1 VSGTQFNGHNVGGA
15 GVRNFATW
23 SIRQPIP
30 PIVAFIL
37 LTLAGL
43 YGFHRLNIT
52 DLPDM
57 DFPAVTVTAVMQ
69 GASASQLETEVTR
82 KIENAVATIG
92 DIEHITST
100 VTEGTSTTVIMFHL
114 EKDLFEALNDVRAS
128 VSNIRSDLPSDLEE
142 PIVGKVNTAG
152 QPILTFSVA
161 SDRMDEEALSWF
173 VDDTVSRKLL
183 SVPGVGKVTR
193 IGGVDREVRIELD
206 PIQLAALNLSAAEVS
221 RQLRRIQQ
229 QLSGGRGEVGDSRQS
244 MRTLATV
251 QRAGDLNALD
261 LTFSDGRHIRLDQ
274 IATITDTVADRTQL
288 ALLDGKPVVTV
299 QVQRSRGTSA
309 VAVADS
315 VLKTI
320 DALGAAHPGVS
331 FTLVS
336 DSVNMIRKEYSASM
350 NMLWEGAIL
359 AIAVVWL
366 FLRDW
371 RATLVSASALP
382 LSIIPTFA
390 AMYWLGFSMNTV
402 TLLALSLVIGLL
414 VDDAIVEVENIVR
427 HLRSGK
433 PPLQAAMDAATEIG
447 LAVIATSMTLVAVFL
462 PTAMM
467 SGIPGLIF
475 KQFGW
480 TAVVAV
486 LASLTVARLITPMLA
501 ARFLTHHTGA
511 PEKSRILDWYV
522 RVAAWSLEH
531 RRFVM
536 IAATG
541 FFLGSLAL
549 VTLLPT
555 SFMSASDRS
564 QTQLSIEI
572 APGSTLD
579 ETRRTVGQVL
589 AITRTIPEI
598 RQVFTSIGAGGSP
611 MGMSRQG
618 SGGSG
623 PADVRKASLTINL
636 VPRAQRNRSQTMIE
650 NELRRKLQAVPGA
663 RFTISAG
670 GPGEKLQLVLSG
682 DDTEKLQHAAKDVV
696 HDLRGIAGL
705 GNITSSASLM
715 RPEILITPDFA
726 RAAELGVTAGA
737 IGETVHVATAG
748 DYDQAL
754 PKLNLPDRQID
765 IRVQLPFEARRDLA
779 TIEQMRVPAREGLVP
794 LSSVAKVTIGSGPAQ
809 IDRFDRSRNV
819 NIDAEL
825 GGLPLGDVQRQVDKL
840 PSIANLPAGIRKS
853 DSGDGERM
861 KELFGSFGLA
871 MVTGVLCVY
880 MVLVLLFK
888 DFLQP
893 ITILAALPL
902 SVGGAFLAL
911 LLCRQYMSM
920 PAMIGLLMLMG
931 ITTKNS
937 ILLVEYAIVAMR
949 DRGMEQTEALLDA
962 CRKRAR
968 PIVMT
973 TLAMIAG
980 MSPVALGLDSDGS
993 FRSPM
998 AIAVIGGLITST
1010 ALSLV
1015 VVPVVFTYIYKAQ
1028 EYLKRIIKPLHLHQ
1042 PAAPATTTPVAP
1054 PPVSHEPNGEP
1065 RPTWAAEPSPIRQR
1079 SVG

>member
-1 VSGTQFNGHNVGGA
+1 MSSHLPNGGA
-15 GVRNFATW
+15 GAAGARNFATW

-37 LTLAGL
+37 LTLAGI
-43 YGFHRLNIT
+43 YGFQRLNVT

-57 DFPAVTVTAVMQ
+57 DFPAVTVTATLQ

-92 DIEHITST
+92 DIEHITSS
-100 VTEGTSTTVIMFHL
+100 VTEGTSSTTIMFHL
-114 EKDLFEALNDVRAS
+114 EKNLFEALNDVRAS
-128 VSNIRSDLPSDLEE
+128 VSNIRADLPSDLEE
-142 PIVGKVNTAG
+142 PVVTKVNTAG
-152 QPILTFSVA
+152 MPILTFSVA

-173 VDDTVSRKLL
+173 VDDTVSRTLL
-183 SVPGVGKVTR
+183 SVPGVGRVSR
-193 IGGVDREVRIELD
+193 VGGVDREVRIELN
-206 PIQLAALNLSAAEVS
+206 PTQLAALNLSAAEVS

-229 QLSGGRGEVGDSRQS
+229 QLSGGRAEIGDSRQS
-244 MRTLATV
+244 LRTLATV
-251 QRAGDLNALD
+251 NRADDLGALD
-261 LTFSDGRHIRLDQ
+261 ITFADGRHLRLDQ
-274 IATITDTVADRTQL
+274 IATISDTIADRSQL
-288 ALLDGKPVVTV
+288 ALLDGQPVVCV
-299 QVQRSRGTSA
+299 QVMRSRGTSA
-309 VAVADS
+309 ITVADAVTKAIEKIGETNPS
-315 VLKTI
+315 VK
-320 DALGAAHPGVS
+320 
-331 FTLVS
+331 FTLVN
-336 DSVNMIRKEYSASM
+336 DNVTMIRQEYNASM
-350 NMLWEGAIL
+350 NMLWEGAVL
-359 AIAVVWL
+359 AIAVVFL

-382 LSIIPTFA
+382 LSIVPTFA

-427 HLRSGK
+427 HLRNGK
-433 PPLQAAMDAATEIG
+433 PPVQAAMDAATEIG

-467 SGIPGLIF
+467 GGIPGLIF

-501 ARFLTHHTGA
+501 ARFLSHHEGE
-511 PEKSRILDWYV
+511 PEKSRLLDGYLKL
-522 RVAAWSLEH
+522 AAWSLHH

-536 IAATG
+536 IAATL
-541 FFLGSLAL
+541 FFLASVAL
-549 VTLLPT
+549 VKFLPT
-555 SFMSASDRS
+555 SFLSASDRS
-564 QTQLSIEI
+564 QTQLTVEI
-572 APGSTLD
+572 APGSTLA
-579 ETRRTVGQVL
+579 ETRKVVDQVL
-589 AITRTIPEI
+589 DITRTIPEV
-598 RQVFTSIGAGGSP
+598 QHVFTAIGASAGGSMRGP
-611 MGMSRQG
+611 PTGA
-618 SGGSG
+618 G
-623 PADVRKASLTINL
+623 PADLRKASMLINL
-636 VPRAQRNRSQTMIE
+636 SPRRERERSQVMVE
-650 NELRRKLQAVPGA
+650 NELREKLRDIPGA
-663 RFTISAG
+663 RFTLGYG
-670 GPGEKLQLVLSG
+670 GNGEKVQLVLSG
-682 DDTEKLQHAAKDVV
+682 EDNDKLQQAARDVV
-696 HDLRGIAGL
+696 KDLRAMPGL
-705 GNITSSASLM
+705 GNVTSTASLL

-726 RAAELGVTAGA
+726 RAAELGVTASS

-754 PKLNLPDRQID
+754 PKLNLPDRQVD
-765 IRVQLPFEARRDLA
+765 IRVQLPYEARRDLA
-779 TIEQMRVPAREGLVP
+779 TLEQMRVPARDGLVP

-809 IDRFDRSRNV
+809 IDRFDRNRNV
-819 NIDAEL
+819 TIDAEL
-825 GGLPLGDVQRQVDKL
+825 GGLPLGDVSRAIDQM
-840 PSIANLPAGIRKS
+840 PSIVNLPAGIRKI

-871 MVTGVLCVY
+871 MVTGVVCVY

-888 DFLQP
+888 DFTQP

-949 DRGMEQTEALLDA
+949 DRGMSQTEALLDA

-980 MSPVALGLDSDGS
+980 MMPVALGIDADVS

-1015 VVPVVFTYIYKAQ
+1015 VVPVVFTYVYKVQ
-1028 EYLKRIIKPLHLHQ
+1028 TWLRTIIKPLQHT
-1042 PAAPATTTPVAP
+1042 PAPTPTPVAP
-1054 PPVSHEPNGEP
+1054 APAPVAHDGTHAARPN
-1065 RPTWAAEPSPIRQR
+1065 WSEPSPIRQR
-1079 SVG
+1079 SAR

>member
-1 VSGTQFNGHNVGGA
+1 MSSGG
-15 GVRNFATW
+15 NFATW

-37 LTLAGL
+37 LTLAGI
-43 YGFHRLNIT
+43 YGFKHLNIT

-82 KIENAVATIG
+82 KIENAVATVG

-100 VTEGTSTTVIMFHL
+100 VTEGVSTTVVMFHL
-114 EKDLFEALNDVRAS
+114 EKNLFEALNDVRAA

-183 SVPGVGKVTR
+183 SVPGVGKVVR

-206 PIQLAALNLSAAEVS
+206 PAQLAALNLSAAEVS

-244 MRTLATV
+244 MRTLAIV
-251 QRAGDLNALD
+251 KRAGDLNALD
-261 LTFSDGRHIRLDQ
+261 ITFPDGRHMRLDQ
-274 IATITDTVADRTQL
+274 IATIRDTVADRSQL

-299 QVQRSRGTSA
+299 QIQRSRGTSA
-309 VAVADS
+309 VTVADS
-315 VLKTI
+315 VTKTI
-320 DALGAAHPGVS
+320 EELQAAHPGIT

-336 DSVNMIRKEYSASM
+336 DSVDMIRKEYKASM

-427 HLRSGK
+427 HLRNGK

-486 LASLTVARLITPMLA
+486 LASLTVARLLTPMLA
-501 ARFLTHHTGA
+501 ARFLTQHKGE
-511 PEKSRILDWYV
+511 PEKSRLLDWYV
-522 RVAAWSLEH
+522 GVAAWSLEH

-536 IAATG
+536 IASTV

-549 VTLLPT
+549 VSLLPT

-564 QTQLSIEI
+564 QTRLSIEI
-572 APGSTLD
+572 APGSTLE
-579 ETRRTVGQVL
+579 ETRRVVDQVL
-589 AITRTIPEI
+589 AITKTIPEI
-598 RQVFTSIGAGGSP
+598 RQVFTSIGAGGGA
-611 MGMSRQG
+611 MGMSREG

-623 PADVRKASLTINL
+623 PADLRKASLTINL
-636 VPRAQRNRSQTMIE
+636 VPRRDRERSQTLIE
-650 NELRRKLQAVPGA
+650 NELRKKLLDIPGA
-663 RFTISAG
+663 RFAISAG

-682 DDTEKLQHAAKDVV
+682 DDIEKLQRAAKDVA
-696 HDLRGIAGL
+696 HDLRGIHGL
-705 GNITSSASLM
+705 GNVTSTASLL

-726 RAAELGVTAGA
+726 RAAELGVTAGS

-754 PKLNLPDRQID
+754 PKLNLPDRQVD
-765 IRVQLPFEARRDLA
+765 IRVQLPLEARRDLA
-779 TIEQMRVPAREGLVP
+779 TIEQMRVPGRDGLVP

-809 IDRFDRSRNV
+809 IDRFDRSRNI
-819 NIDAEL
+819 NIEAEL
-825 GGLPLGDVQRQVDKL
+825 GGLPLGDIQRQVDQL
-840 PSIANLPAGIRKS
+840 PSIVNLPAGIRKI

-871 MVTGVLCVY
+871 MVTGILCVY

-949 DRGMEQTEALLDA
+949 DRGMEQIEALLDA

-1010 ALSLV
+1010 LLSLV
-1015 VVPVVFTYIYKAQ
+1015 VVPVVFTYVYRAQ
-1028 EYLKRIIKPLHLHQ
+1028 VWLKRLVAAKPIPPVPPTPAEHTPE
-1042 PAAPATTTPVAP
+1042 PAAPYEPV
-1054 PPVSHEPNGEP
+1054 
-1065 RPTWAAEPSPIRQR
+1065 PIRQR
-1079 SVG
+1079 ASR

>member
-1 VSGTQFNGHNVGGA
+1 MTG
-15 GVRNFATW
+15 NFATW

-37 LTLAGL
+37 LTFAGI
-43 YGFHRLNIT
+43 YGFKHLNIT

-57 DFPAVTVTAVMQ
+57 DFPAVTVTTVLQ

-82 KIENAVATIG
+82 KIENSLATIG
-92 DIEHITST
+92 DVEHIMST
-100 VTEGTSTTVIMFHL
+100 VTEGVSTTTVLFHL
-114 EKDLFEALNDVRAS
+114 EKNLFEALNDARSA
-128 VSNIRSDLPSDLEE
+128 VSNIRADLPSEIEE
-142 PIVGKVNTAG
+142 PIVSKVNTAG

-161 SDRMDEEALSWF
+161 SDRMDEEALSWY

-183 SVPGVGKVTR
+183 AVPGVGRVTR
-193 IGGVDREVRIELD
+193 IGGVEREIRIELD
-206 PIQLAALNLSAAEVS
+206 PAQLAALNLSAAEVS
-221 RQLRRIQQ
+221 RQLRRVQQ
-229 QLSGGRGEVGDSRQS
+229 QMSGGRAEIGDSRQS
-244 MRTLATV
+244 LRTLATV
-251 QRAGDLNALD
+251 NRVDELAALD
-261 LTFSDGRHIRLDQ
+261 IAFADGRHLRLDQ
-274 IATITDTVADRTQL
+274 IATITDTVADRRQL
-288 ALLDGKPVVTV
+288 ALLDGTPVVSV
-299 QVQRSRGTSA
+299 QIQRSRGTSA
-309 VAVADS
+309 LTVADA
-315 VLKTI
+315 VTKVI
-320 DALGAAHPGVS
+320 EQLGASNPSVKY
-331 FTLVS
+331 TLVS
-336 DSVNMIRKEYSASM
+336 DSVSMIRQEYVASM
-350 NMLWEGAIL
+350 NMLWEGALL
-359 AIAVVWL
+359 AIAMVWL

-427 HLRSGK
+427 HLRGGK
-433 PPLQAAMDAATEIG
+433 APRQAAMDAATEIG

-467 SGIPGLIF
+467 GGIPGLIF

-486 LASLTVARLITPMLA
+486 LVSLAVARLLTPMLA
-501 ARFLTHHTGA
+501 ARLLTAHHGE
-511 PEKSRILDWYV
+511 PEKSRILEWYLG
-522 RVAAWSLEH
+522 VAAWSLRH
-531 RRFVM
+531 RRLVM
-536 IAATG
+536 IGSTV

-549 VTLLPT
+549 VLLLPT
-555 SFMSASDRS
+555 SFISASDRS
-564 QTQLSIEI
+564 QTQLNLEI

-579 ETRRTVGQVL
+579 DTRRVVEQVL

-598 RQVFTSIGAGGSP
+598 RQVFTSIGGGGGGF
-611 MGMSRQG
+611 GMSRQG
-618 SGGSG
+618 SGGGG
-623 PADVRKASLTINL
+623 PADIRKAAMTINL
-636 VPRAQRNRSQTMIE
+636 APRRERERSQTMIE
-650 NELRRKLQAVPGA
+650 NELREKLRDVAGT

-682 DDTEKLQHAAKDVV
+682 DDIQKLQRAAHDVTQE
-696 HDLRGIAGL
+696 LRAIPGL
-705 GNITSSASLM
+705 GNVTSTASLL
-715 RPEILITPDFA
+715 RPEILITPDVA
-726 RAAELGVTAGA
+726 RAAELGVTASS
-737 IGETVHVATAG
+737 IGETLHVATSG
-748 DYDQAL
+748 DYDAAL

-765 IRVQLPFEARRDLA
+765 IRVQLPLAARRDLA
-779 TIEQMRVPAREGLVP
+779 TIEQMRVPGHGGLVP
-794 LSSVAKVTIGSGPAQ
+794 LSSVAHLTIGSGPAQ

-825 GGLPLGDVQRQVDKL
+825 GGLPLGDIQRAVNQL
-840 PSIANLPAGIRKS
+840 PSIVNLPAGVRKI

-871 MVTGVLCVY
+871 MAAGILCVY
-880 MVLVLLFK
+880 LVLVLLFK

-911 LLCRQYMSM
+911 LLFREYMSM

-949 DRGMEQTEALLDA
+949 DRGMGQTDALLDA

-980 MSPVALGLDSDGS
+980 MIPVALGIDADVS
-993 FRSPM
+993 FRAPM

-1010 ALSLV
+1010 LLSLV
-1015 VVPVVFTYIYKAQ
+1015 VVPVVFTQVHKVQLWLNRLFAP
-1028 EYLKRIIKPLHLHQ
+1028 R
-1042 PAAPATTTPVAP
+1042 PAPV
-1054 PPVSHEPNGEP
+1054 PPVPTELVPEVPRSNWAEEP
-1065 RPTWAAEPSPIRQR
+1065 TPIRQR
-1079 SVG
+1079 SAR

>member
-1 VSGTQFNGHNVGGA
+1 MSSG
-15 GVRNFATW
+15 NFATW

-43 YGFHRLNIT
+43 YSFEHLNIT

-92 DIEHITST
+92 GIQRITST
-100 VTEGTSTTVIMFHL
+100 VTEGTSTTVVMFRL
-114 EKDLFEALNDVRAS
+114 EKNLFEAQNDMRAAI
-128 VSNIRSDLPSDLEE
+128 SNIRSDLPSNLEE
-142 PIVGKVNTAG
+142 PVVAKVNTAG
-152 QPILTFSVA
+152 APILTFSVT

-173 VDDTVSRKLL
+173 VDDTVSRQLL
-183 SVPGVGKVTR
+183 AVPGVGKVDR
-193 IGGVDREVRIELD
+193 IGGVEREVRIELD
-206 PIQLAALNLSAAEVS
+206 PAQLSALNLSAAEVS
-221 RQLRRIQQ
+221 RQLRRVQQ
-229 QLSGGRGEVGDSRQS
+229 QLSGGRGEIGDSRQS

-251 QRAGDLNALD
+251 KRAGDLNALD
-261 LTFSDGRHIRLDQ
+261 IAFSDGRHMRLDQ
-274 IATITDTVADRTQL
+274 IATITDTIADRTQL

-299 QVQRSRGTSA
+299 QIQRSRGTSA
-309 VAVADS
+309 VAVADA
-315 VLKTI
+315 VTGAI
-320 DALGAAHPGVS
+320 GALGAAHPGVV

-336 DSVNMIRKEYSASM
+336 DTVDMIRKEYAASM
-350 NMLWEGAIL
+350 SMLWEGAIL
-359 AIAVVWL
+359 AVVVVWL

-382 LSIIPTFA
+382 LSVIPTFA

-427 HLRSGK
+427 HLRGGK

-467 SGIPGLIF
+467 GGIPGLIF

-480 TAVVAV
+480 TAVMAV
-486 LASLTVARLITPMLA
+486 LASLAVARLITPMLA
-501 ARFLTHHTGA
+501 ARFLTAHQGA
-511 PEKSRILDWYV
+511 PEKSRLLDWYV
-522 RVAAWSLEH
+522 GVAAWSLHH

-536 IAATG
+536 IASTG

-564 QTQLSIEI
+564 QTRLSIEI

-579 ETRRTVGQVL
+579 ETHAMVEQVL

-598 RQVFTSIGAGGSP
+598 RQVFASIGTGGSSVGS
-611 MGMSRQG
+611 MNRQR

-623 PADVRKASLTINL
+623 PADVRKAALTMDL
-636 VPRAQRNRSQTMIE
+636 VPRRDRERSQTMIE
-650 NELRRKLQAVPGA
+650 NELRQKLLDVPGA
-663 RFTISAG
+663 RFTISSG
-670 GPGEKLQLVLSG
+670 GPGEKLRLVLSG
-682 DDTEKLQHAAKDVV
+682 DDTQNLQHAARDVV
-696 HDLRGIAGL
+696 QDLRGIHGL
-705 GNITSSASLM
+705 GNVTSTANLL
-715 RPEILITPDFA
+715 RPEILITPDFT
-726 RAAELGVTAGA
+726 RAAELGVTAGS

-765 IRVQLPFEARRDLA
+765 IRVQLPLEARRDLA
-779 TIEQMRVPAREGLVP
+779 TIEQMRVPGRDGLVP
-794 LSSVAKVTIGSGPAQ
+794 LSSVAKVTVGSGPAQ
-809 IDRFDRSRNV
+809 IDRYDRSRN
-819 NIDAEL
+819 ITIEAEL
-825 GGLPLGDVQRQVDKL
+825 GGLPLGDVQRQVDRL
-840 PSIANLPAGIRKS
+840 PSIVNLPAGVRKI
-853 DSGDGERM
+853 DSGDGEWM
-861 KELFGSFGLA
+861 KDMFESFGLA
-871 MVTGVLCVY
+871 MVTGILCVY

-920 PAMIGLLMLMG
+920 PALIGILMLMG

-949 DRGMEQTEALLDA
+949 DRGMAQTEALLDA

-1010 ALSLV
+1010 MLSLV
-1015 VVPVVFTYIYKAQ
+1015 VVPVVFTYVYKVQVWLRRFTAP
-1028 EYLKRIIKPLHLHQ
+1028 KPL
-1042 PAAPATTTPVAP
+1042 
-1054 PPVSHEPNGEP
+1054 PPVHPLPTGHAP
-1065 RPTWAAEPSPIRQR
+1065 DARPLWAEERSTSRQR
-1079 SVG
+1079 SAR

>member
-1 VSGTQFNGHNVGGA
+1 MSSG
-15 GVRNFATW
+15 RNFATW

-37 LTLAGL
+37 LTLAGI
-43 YGFHRLNIT
+43 YGFRHLNIT

-57 DFPAVTVTAVMQ
+57 DFPAVTVTAVLQ

-100 VTEGTSTTVIMFHL
+100 VSEGVSTTVIMFHL
-114 EKDLFEALNDVRAS
+114 EKNLFEALNDVRAA
-128 VSNIRSDLPSDLEE
+128 VSNIRSDLPADLEE

-183 SVPGVGKVTR
+183 SVPGVGKVVR
-193 IGGVDREVRIELD
+193 IGGVDREIRIELD
-206 PIQLAALNLSAAEVS
+206 PSQLAALNLSAAEVS
-221 RQLRRIQQ
+221 RQLRRVQQ
-229 QLSGGRGEVGDSRQS
+229 QLSGGRAEVGDSRQS
-244 MRTLATV
+244 LRTLATV
-251 QRAGDLNALD
+251 GRASELAALD
-261 LTFSDGRHIRLDQ
+261 VTFADGRHMRLDQ
-274 IATITDTVADRTQL
+274 IATVTDTVADRSQL

-309 VAVADS
+309 VAVADD
-315 VLKTI
+315 VTKTI
-320 DALGAAHPGVS
+320 AALGTAHPNVK
-331 FTLVS
+331 FTLVN
-336 DSVNMIRKEYSASM
+336 DTVTMIRQEYEASM

-382 LSIIPTFA
+382 LSIVPTFA

-486 LASLTVARLITPMLA
+486 LASLTVARVITPMLA
-501 ARFLTHHTGA
+501 ARFLTHHKGE
-511 PEKSRILDWYV
+511 PEQSRMLDWYV
-522 RVAAWSLEH
+522 GVAAWSLQH

-536 IAATG
+536 VGATA

-549 VTLLPT
+549 VALLPT
-555 SFMSASDRS
+555 SFMAASDRS
-564 QTQLSIEI
+564 QTQLSVEL

-579 ETRRTVGQVL
+579 ETRRTVEQIL
-589 AITRTIPEI
+589 AITQTIPEI

-623 PADVRKASLTINL
+623 PADLRKASLTINL
-636 VPRAQRNRSQTMIE
+636 VPRRERARSQTMIE
-650 NELRRKLQAVPGA
+650 NELRQRLLDVPGA

-682 DDTEKLQHAAKDVV
+682 DDIEKLQRAAQDVAR
-696 HDLRGIAGL
+696 DMRGIPGL
-705 GNITSSASLM
+705 GNVTSTASLL
-715 RPEILITPDFA
+715 RPEILIKPDFA

-765 IRVQLPFEARRDLA
+765 IRVQLPYAARRDLA
-779 TIEQMRVPAREGLVP
+779 TIEQMRVPAHGGLVP
-794 LSSVAKVTIGSGPAQ
+794 LSSVASVTIGSGPAQ

-819 NIDAEL
+819 NIEAEL
-825 GGLPLGDVQRQVDKL
+825 GGLPLGAIQKQVNEL
-840 PSIANLPAGIRKS
+840 PSIVNLPAGIRKI

-871 MVTGVLCVY
+871 MATGILCVY

-949 DRGMEQTEALLDA
+949 DRGMEQIDALLDA

-980 MSPVALGLDSDGS
+980 MSPVALGIDSDTS

-1010 ALSLV
+1010 LLSLV
-1015 VVPVVFTYIYKAQ
+1015 VVPVVFTYVYKVQIWFRRLIA
-1028 EYLKRIIKPLHLHQ
+1028 RKPSPPVPVQ
-1042 PAAPATTTPVAP
+1042 PLPTGAAP
-1054 PPVSHEPNGEP
+1054 EP
-1065 RPTWAAEPSPIRQR
+1065 RPHWVDEPSPIRQR
-1079 SVG
+1079 SAR

>member
-1 VSGTQFNGHNVGGA
+1 MTG
-15 GVRNFATW
+15 NFATW

-37 LTLAGL
+37 LTLAGI
-43 YGFHRLNIT
+43 YGFKHLNIT
-52 DLPDM
+52 DMPDM
-57 DFPAVTVTAVMQ
+57 EFPAVTVTAVMQ

-82 KIENAVATIG
+82 KIENAVATVG

-100 VTEGTSTTVIMFHL
+100 VTEGTSSTVIMFHL
-114 EKDLFEALNDVRAS
+114 EKNLFEALNDVRAA

-142 PIVGKVNTAG
+142 PVVGKVNTTG

-183 SVPGVGKVTR
+183 SVPGVGKVVR

-206 PIQLAALNLSAAEVS
+206 PAQLAALNLSAAEVS
-221 RQLRRIQQ
+221 RQLRRVQQ

-261 LTFSDGRHIRLDQ
+261 ITFPDGRHLRLDQ
-274 IATITDTVADRTQL
+274 IATITDTVADRSQL

-299 QVQRSRGTSA
+299 QIQRSRGTSA
-309 VAVADS
+309 VAVADA
-315 VLKTI
+315 VTQTI
-320 DALGAAHPGVS
+320 EALGAAHPGVT

-336 DSVNMIRKEYSASM
+336 DNVNMIRDEYAASM
-350 NMLWEGAIL
+350 KMLWEGALL
-359 AIAVVWL
+359 AVAVVWL

-390 AMYWLGFSMNTV
+390 VIYWFGFSMNTV

-427 HLRSGK
+427 HLRGGK

-462 PTAMM
+462 PTALM
-467 SGIPGLIF
+467 SGIPGLVF

-501 ARFLTHHTGA
+501 ARFLTHHKGA
-511 PEKSRILDWYV
+511 PEKSRTLDWYV
-522 RVAAWSLEH
+522 GVAAWSLRH
-531 RRFVM
+531 RPFVM
-536 IAATG
+536 VAATV
-541 FFLGSLAL
+541 FFVGSLAL
-549 VTLLPT
+549 VTMLPT
-555 SFMSASDRS
+555 SFIPVSDRS
-564 QTQLSIEI
+564 QTQLSLEI
-572 APGSTLD
+572 APGSTIE
-579 ETRRTVGQVL
+579 ETHRTVEQVL

-598 RQVFTSIGAGGSP
+598 RQVFTSIGAGGG
-611 MGMSRQG
+611 MIGMSRQG
-618 SGGSG
+618 GGGSG
-623 PADVRKASLTINL
+623 PADVRKASLTIKL
-636 VPRAQRNRSQTMIE
+636 VPRRDRGRSQTMIE
-650 NELRRKLQAVPGA
+650 NALRQKLLDVAGA
-663 RFTISAG
+663 RFAISAG

-682 DDTEKLQHAAKDVV
+682 DDSEKLHRAAQDVT

-705 GNITSSASLM
+705 GNITSTASLM

-726 RAAELGVTAGA
+726 RAAELGVTASS

-765 IRVQLPFEARRDLA
+765 IRVQLPLEARRDLA
-779 TIEQMRVPAREGLVP
+779 TIEQMRVPGRDGLVP
-794 LSSVAKVTIGSGPAQ
+794 LSSVASVAIGSGPAQ
-809 IDRFDRSRNV
+809 IDRFDRSRNI
-819 NIDAEL
+819 NIEAEL
-825 GGLPLGDVQRQVDKL
+825 GGMPLGAIQQKVDHL
-840 PSIANLPAGIRKS
+840 PSIANLPAGIRKI
-853 DSGDGERM
+853 DTGDGERM

-871 MVTGVLCVY
+871 MFTGVLCVY

-893 ITILAALPL
+893 ITILSALPL

-911 LLCRQYMSM
+911 LLCRQFMSM
-920 PAMIGLLMLMG
+920 PALIGLLMLMG
-931 ITTKNS
+931 ITAKNS

-949 DRGMEQTEALLDA
+949 DHGMEQTEALLEA

-998 AIAVIGGLITST
+998 AVAVIGGLITST
-1010 ALSLV
+1010 LLSLV
-1015 VVPVVFTYIYKAQ
+1015 VVPVVFTYVSKVQ
-1028 EYLKRIIKPLHLHQ
+1028 VWLKRAIAPTPL
-1042 PAAPATTTPVAP
+1042 
-1054 PPVSHEPNGEP
+1054 PPVHPVPTGHMPEPP
-1065 RPTWAAEPSPIRQR
+1065 PTWAEEPAPIRKR
-1079 SVG
+1079 SAR

>member
-1 VSGTQFNGHNVGGA
+1 MTG
-15 GVRNFATW
+15 NFATW

-37 LTLAGL
+37 LMVAGV
-43 YGFHRLNIT
+43 YGFKHLNIT

-57 DFPAVTVTAVMQ
+57 DFPAVIVTAVMP

-82 KIENAVATIG
+82 KVENAVATIG
-92 DIEHITST
+92 EIEHITST
-100 VTEGTSTTVIMFHL
+100 VTEGSSTTIVMFHL
-114 EKDLFEALNDVRAS
+114 EKNLFEAQNDVRAAI
-128 VSNIRSDLPSDLEE
+128 SNIRSDLPSDMEE
-142 PIVGKVNTAG
+142 PIVSKVNTAG
-152 QPILTFSVA
+152 QPILTFSVS

-173 VDDTVSRKLL
+173 VDDTTARALL
-183 SVPGVGKVTR
+183 TVPGVGKVTR
-193 IGGVDREVRIELD
+193 IGGVDREIRIELN
-206 PIQLAALNLSAAEVS
+206 PAQLAALNLSAAEVS

-229 QLSGGRGEVGDSRQS
+229 QLSGGRAEIGDSRQS
-244 MRTLATV
+244 LRTLATV
-251 QRAGDLNALD
+251 KRADELRALD
-261 LTFSDGRHIRLDQ
+261 ITFPDGRHVRLDQ
-274 IATITDTVADRTQL
+274 IATVLDTAADRSQL
-288 ALLDGKPVVTV
+288 ALLDGKPVVCI
-299 QVQRSRGTSA
+299 QVARSRGTSA
-309 VAVADS
+309 VAVADAVS
-315 VLKTI
+315 KEI
-320 DALGAAHPGVS
+320 DTLAAANPAVK
-331 FTLVS
+331 FALVS
-336 DSVNMIRKEYSASM
+336 DSVRMIRDEYHASM
-350 NMLWEGAIL
+350 NMLWEGALL

-382 LSIIPTFA
+382 LSIVPTFA
-390 AMYWLGFSMNTV
+390 AMYWLGFTMNTV
-402 TLLALSLVIGLL
+402 TLMALSLVIGLL

-427 HLRSGK
+427 HLRGGK

-480 TAVVAV
+480 TAVFAV

-501 ARFLTHHTGA
+501 ARFLTHHAGE
-511 PEKSRILDWYV
+511 PEKSRILDWYL
-522 RVAAWSLEH
+522 RIAAWSLNH
-531 RRFVM
+531 RRLVMVSATVFFV
-536 IAATG
+536 
-541 FFLGSLAL
+541 GSLAL
-549 VTLLPT
+549 VMTMPT

-564 QTQLSIEI
+564 QTQLNLEI

-579 ETRRTVGQVL
+579 ETHRVVDQVL
-589 AITRTIPEI
+589 AITRTIPEV
-598 RQVFTSIGAGGSP
+598 RQVFASIGTGGGG

-623 PADVRKASLTINL
+623 PADMRKASLTIKL
-636 VPRAQRNRSQTMIE
+636 MPRDERARSQTMIE
-650 NELRRKLQAVPGA
+650 NELRQKLRDIAGT
-663 RFTISAG
+663 RFSISSG

-682 DDTEKLQHAAKDVV
+682 DDTVKLQHAAQDVAR
-696 HDLRGIAGL
+696 DLRGIHGL
-705 GNITSSASLM
+705 GNVTSTASLL

-726 RAAELGVTAGA
+726 RAAELGVTASS

-748 DYDQAL
+748 DYDRAL

-765 IRVQLPFEARRDLA
+765 IRVQLPLDARRDLA
-779 TIEQMRVPAREGLVP
+779 TIEQMRVPGHNGLVP
-794 LSSVAKVTIGSGPAQ
+794 LSSVAHVEIGSGPAQ
-809 IDRFDRSRNV
+809 IDRFDRSRNI
-819 NIDAEL
+819 NIEAEL
-825 GGLPLGDVQRQVDKL
+825 GGLPLGDIQRAVDRL
-840 PSIANLPAGIRKS
+840 PSIVNLPVGVRKI

-871 MVTGVLCVY
+871 MAAGILCVY
-880 MVLVLLFK
+880 LVLVLLFK

-902 SVGGAFLAL
+902 SVGGAFIAL
-911 LLCRQYMSM
+911 LLARQYMSM
-920 PAMIGLLMLMG
+920 PALIGLLMLMG

-937 ILLVEYAIVAMR
+937 ILLVEYAIASMR
-949 DRGMEQTEALLDA
+949 DRGVGQTEALLDA

-980 MSPVALGLDSDGS
+980 MIPVALGIGADVS
-993 FRSPM
+993 FRAPM

-1010 ALSLV
+1010 LLSLV
-1015 VVPVVFTYIYKAQ
+1015 VVPVVFTQVHKVQ
-1028 EYLKRIIKPLHLHQ
+1028 VWLKRLTAPKTLPPVQ
-1042 PAAPATTTPVAP
+1042 PVPTGQAPAPAP
-1054 PPVSHEPNGEP
+1054 HPKWADEPAP
-1065 RPTWAAEPSPIRQR
+1065 LRQR
-1079 SVG
+1079 SAR